1 MRPVVAQYRE
11 LVAKRIAAKASLADL
26 NRKVIDQQQLVD
38 DLARVEQ
45 FFNVLADERRQFLED
60 RVQSLVDQGLKR
72 VFGLEYDFKVRS
84 ELSGKQ
90 VKTRFFVVNEGLELN
105 LLDSVGGGIADVV
118 SFLLRIVLLI
128 LKRPPQRKI
137 LILDEPFKWVSA
149 GHMASLAELIT
160 ELSETL
166 KLQIIFVTHRPE
178 LVEAATTVVRVSKND
193 GISQAEVEVL
203 G

>member
-1 MRPVVAQYRE
+1 MRPAVARYYE
-11 LVAKRIAAKASLADL
+11 LVTNQTAAKASLAEL
-26 NRKVIDQQQLVD
+26 TSKIESQQQFVD

-72 VFGLEYDFKVRS
+72 VFGPEYDFKVRS
-84 ELSGKQ
+84 ELTGKQ
-90 VKTRFFVVNEGLELN
+90 VKTRFYVINRGLELN
-105 LLDSVGGGIADVV
+105 LLESVGGGIADVV
-118 SFLLRIVLLI
+118 SFLLRIVLLV
-128 LKRPPQRKI
+128 LKRPVQRKV

-149 GHMASLAELIT
+149 GHMTSLADLIT

-178 LVEAATTVVRVSKND
+178 LIEAGTTVVKVSKTK
-193 GISQAEVEVL
+193 GLSSAEVEVL